1 MHCLVPIALAVSAGA
16 CVADS
21 GDEGILVLKNVA
33 AAEGCTFDGTEA
45 EPSITHGSLDLTLG
59 TGYLFIAQMKSR
71 ITALDDQIDQRTV
84 ITNGANVDLTFPSP
98 STLSDS
104 EIAGLESAGLM
115 KYRQLFSAPLLPN
128 GGIADAG
135 FTLIPAAVTRALSDL
150 AATKEQPFEVEA
162 LATFTITGRMSDGD
176 VASQPFAYPV
186 TIGVGQTV
194 NVVGQCPLPM
204 GTDVRPGYTCNPGQD
219 GVVDCCMEGTAL
231 RCPATVATSM

>member
-1 MHCLVPIALAVSAGA
+1 MHRLVPIALAVSAGA

-33 AAEGCTFDGTEA
+33 AGEGCMFLASEA
-45 EPSITHGSLDLTLG
+45 EPSITHGSLDVALG
-59 TGYLFIAQMKSR
+59 TGYLFIAQIKSR
-71 ITALDDQIDQRTV
+71 ITALDDQVDQRTV
-84 ITNGANVDLTFPSP
+84 ITNGANVDLTFPAP
-98 STLSDS
+98 STLSDA
-104 EIAGLESAGLM
+104 EIADLEAAGLT

-135 FTLIPAAVTRALSDL
+135 FTLIPSAVTLAIADI
-150 AATKEQPFEVEA
+150 AATRPQPFQVEA
-162 LATFTITGRMSDGD
+162 LATFTVTGRMSDGD

-186 TIGVGQTV
+186 TIGTGQTV

-204 GTDVRPGYTCNPGQD
+204 GSIVRNGYACNPGQD

-231 RCPATVATSM
+231 RCPATIATM